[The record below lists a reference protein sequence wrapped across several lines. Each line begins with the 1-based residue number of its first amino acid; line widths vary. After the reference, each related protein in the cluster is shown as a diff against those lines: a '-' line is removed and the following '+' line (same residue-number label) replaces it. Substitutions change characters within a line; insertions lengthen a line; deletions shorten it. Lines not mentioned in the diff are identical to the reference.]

1 MGCLKIVILKVVH
14 CGSLFWHL
22 KNEFIKLLSGH
33 SSNNPKVESNLNN
46 FTQKFGS
53 GSAQRGHPGIVVERK
68 PL

>member
-1 MGCLKIVILKVVH
+1 MGCLKIDLSTEAH
-14 CGSLFWHL
+14 LLFWHL

-53 GSAQRGHPGIVVERK
+53 GSAQRGHPGIVVE
-68 PL
+68 